1 MRRREFISLIGST
14 AVAWPLAARAQQ
26 SSDKIPVVGVLW
38 HAGSAE
44 EEDVYLSV
52 LVKAFNNLGYVE
64 GKNILLDHRFPAEKP
79 ERFFLRLVS
88 PSCTVRASIARAVA
102 TSFFL
107 LHALDDVLAL
117 AQEAIASAHVF
128 CHCCAT
134 CM

>member
-1 MRRREFISLIGST
+1 MRRRDFITIVGG
-14 AVAWPLAARAQQ
+14 AAAAWPLAARGQTPN
-26 SSDKIPVVGVLW
+26 KIPVVGVLW

-117 AQEAIASAHVF
+117 AQEAIASAHAF

>member
-1 MRRREFISLIGST
+1 MPRGSLLACMTANREPSN
-14 AVAWPLAARAQQ
+14 Q
-26 SSDKIPVVGVLW
+26 SFEVDREATVC
-38 HAGSAE
+38 SA
-44 EEDVYLSV
+44 S
-52 LVKAFNNLGYVE
+52 
-64 GKNILLDHRFPAEKP
+64 R
-79 ERFFLRLVS
+79 RFFLRLVA
-88 PSCTVRASIARAVA
+88 PSCTVIASVARAVA

>member
-1 MRRREFISLIGST
+1 MTANREPSN
-14 AVAWPLAARAQQ
+14 Q
-26 SSDKIPVVGVLW
+26 SFEVDREATVC
-38 HAGSAE
+38 SA
-44 EEDVYLSV
+44 S
-52 LVKAFNNLGYVE
+52 
-64 GKNILLDHRFPAEKP
+64 R
-79 ERFFLRLVS
+79 RFFLRLVA
-88 PSCTVRASIARAVA
+88 PSCTVIALVARVVA